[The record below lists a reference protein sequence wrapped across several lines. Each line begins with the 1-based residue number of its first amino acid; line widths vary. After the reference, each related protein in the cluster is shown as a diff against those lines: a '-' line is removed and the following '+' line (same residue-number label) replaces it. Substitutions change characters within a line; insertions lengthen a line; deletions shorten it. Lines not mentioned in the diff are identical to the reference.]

1 MTADRRAVTVIGSV
15 HMDLIAVADRL
26 PARGESLTG
35 HLFGMHPGGKGG
47 NQAAQ
52 VALNDVPTFIVS
64 RLGDDLFGRELR
76 ARLAAKGVDTSFVV
90 TDTTTATGA
99 SPLLVGGD
107 GEYASIIVPG
117 ASALLSKADV
127 DAARPMIARS
137 AAVMLQ
143 LEIPSNVT
151 AYAARTAR
159 DLGAQ
164 VVFNPSPAPSSAAV
178 LPDDLWECV
187 DVLVVNELE
196 AARIGGTD
204 LETRRTGA
212 EGAEALR
219 TRFSIP
225 VVVKT
230 MGAEGAVAVG
240 PNGVIEAPAWPV
252 NVVDTV
258 GAGDA
263 FVGTLVSELVR
274 GLPLVDALHHATA
287 AGALAVTRSG
297 AFDALPSRP
306 ELLTFI
312 RTRSH
317 PTSNP

>member
-1 MTADRRAVTVIGSV
+1 
-15 HMDLIAVADRL
+15 
-26 PARGESLTG
+26 
-35 HLFGMHPGGKGG
+35 
-47 NQAAQ
+47 
-52 VALNDVPTFIVS
+52 
-64 RLGDDLFGRELR
+64 
-76 ARLAAKGVDTSFVV
+76 
-90 TDTTTATGA
+90 
-99 SPLLVGGD
+99 
-107 GEYASIIVPG
+107 
-117 ASALLSKADV
+117 
-127 DAARPMIARS
+127 
-137 AAVMLQ
+137 
-143 LEIPSNVT
+143 
-151 AYAARTAR
+151 RTAR

-164 VVFNPSPAPSSAAV
+164 VVFNPSPAPSSAAA

-204 LETRRTGA
+204 IETRRTGA

-240 PNGVIEAPAWPV
+240 PNGVIEARAWPV
-252 NVVDTV
+252 TVVDTV

-274 GLPLVDALHHATA
+274 GLPRVDALHHATA

-317 PTSNP
+317 PTTNPRSM